1 MTAPGSPSPPLDL
14 DSRSLLESVA
24 EVLLV
29 VGDDGV
35 IRWASESIRQLGL
48 DPVQVTGKRLVDCV
62 HPDDRAL
69 LARMFLATVT
79 GMVNG
84 PGQRVVRVEAAT
96 ELMPASGTARPVR
109 YLEIRLD
116 DRSGQSGIAGIVVH
130 AWDVTEAVR
139 RHAQVERLALHDP
152 LTGLANRVLFADR
165 LALELR
171 RQQRGHGQLAVIYAD
186 VDGLK
191 HINDRFG
198 HSTGDAVLAT
208 VAARISSSLRPAD
221 TAARLSGDE
230 FAIVCPD
237 IASPQVAQ
245 QIALR
250 LSAAVRQPIEVRDS
264 SLQVS
269 VSVGVAMATEHDT
282 ADDGARL
289 LDRADAEMYTA
300 KQVNSQRR

>member
-1 MTAPGSPSPPLDL
+1 MTAPGSQSAPLDL
-14 DSRSLLESVA
+14 DTRSLLESVA

-35 IRWASESIRQLGL
+35 IRWASESVRQLGRH
-48 DPVQVTGKRLVDCV
+48 PVYMTGKRLVDCV

-69 LARMFLATVT
+69 LARMFLSTVT
-79 GMVNG
+79 GMANG
-84 PGQRVVRVEAAT
+84 PGQRVVRVEAADLT
-96 ELMPASGTARPVR
+96 RGNGTARPVR

-116 DRSGQSGIAGIVVH
+116 DRSDQPGIAGIVVH

-171 RQQRGHGQLAVIYAD
+171 RQQRAHGQVAVIYAD

-198 HSTGDAVLAT
+198 HSTGDMVLAT
-208 VAARISSSLRPAD
+208 VATRISSSLRPAD

-237 IASPQVAQ
+237 VANPQVAQ

-250 LSAAVRQPIEVRDS
+250 LSAAVRQPIEVRDT

-269 VSVGVAMATEHDT
+269 VSVGVAMATEHDA